1 MTPDQEAKLD
11 KALAEA
17 AAAGLRAAH
26 CEQLLAEVL
35 TALNVP
41 SADGKRPFPVRA
53 IESLTRIEAKV
64 GSNPPVDG

>member
-1 MTPDQEAKLD
+1 MYKRQ
-11 KALAEA
+11 
-17 AAAGLRAAH
+17 AAH

-64 GSNPPVDG
+64 GSNPPADG